1 MYSLMSIWISASS
14 SPNMNSASALASS
27 VLPTPVGPAKMK
39 QPVGRFGSFNPLR
52 LRRTALAIALDRL
65 VLADDPLV
73 QLVFHLHQPQRCL
86 RCVMRVS
93 GMPVIL
99 ETTSAI
105 TSSSTTPSASRDLSR
120 QSRVIVCF
128 FFFSLSA

>member
-14 SPNMNSASALASS
+14 SPNMNSARALASS
-27 VLPTPVGPAKMK
+27 VLPTPVGPANTK
-39 QPVGRFGSFNPLR
+39 QPVGRLGSFSPLR
-52 LRRTALAIALDRL
+52 LRRTALEMRL
-65 VLADDPLV
+65 MASSWLITRLCSSASICISRMLSSVV
-73 QLVFHLHQPQRCL
+73 I
-86 RCVMRVS
+86 RVS

-105 TSSSTTPSASRDLSR
+105 TSSSTTPSASRDFSR
-120 QSRVIVCF
+120 QSRVMVCF